1 MKKLVIEHKKKI
13 IIENF
18 IGFLRR
24 KIVPNGTSARVNCP
38 KEYLGKE
45 AYLIIIDDKN
55 NKWLYLLKK
64 KLVIIGKIAHL

>member
-1 MKKLVIEHKKKI
+1 MKKLNLEHKKKI

-18 IGFLRR
+18 IGFLKR

-45 AYLIIIDDKN
+45 AYLIILDDKN
-55 NKWLYLLKK
+55 EK
-64 KLVIIGKIAHL
+64 